1 MPCQETRSEPLKLI
15 YVAGYGRSGTTLLDI
30 AVGQQECVFAAGEI
44 TALPR
49 HVWEH
54 DEYCACRETV
64 SDCGFWGPVVKR
76 WQDKNSDWTMSSYGK
91 LLERTEFLFSV
102 KRLFSKLI
110 PNEDITNYKSLTGSL
125 FTEIAAQADT
135 NIILDSSKLP
145 GRASSIHANPD
156 IEIYLVH
163 VVRDGRGVAWSMM
176 KPYSIKVEEGIQKE
190 LKPKPLWFTAAR
202 WFIVNMGAE
211 IMRWRLPKQRS
222 IRVRYE
228 DFVANPEATVKRIM
242 ARVGEEYVQPDHGGQ
257 IMKPQHQVAGSRHRM
272 KDELVIKKDVSW
284 KAKMPKGKQFVFSIL
299 AAPLLWRYG
308 YFNKSNDDNVANKTQ
323 DASIAGRPA

>member
-1 MPCQETRSEPLKLI
+1 MTSKESPKEPLKLI

-30 AVGQQECVFAAGEI
+30 AVGQQQSVFAAGEI
-44 TALPR
+44 AALPR

-64 SDCGFWGPVVKR
+64 SGCDFWGPVVTR
-76 WQDKNSDWTMSSYGK
+76 WQEAHAETSMPEYGK
-91 LLERTEFLFSV
+91 LLDRTEFLFSA
-102 KRLFSKLI
+102 KRLLAKLY
-110 PNEDITNYKSLTGSL
+110 PGKDMLDYKRLTSTL
-125 FTEIAAQADT
+125 FKQIAEQAGT

-145 GRASSIHANPD
+145 GRAASIHADQD

-202 WFIVNMGAE
+202 WFVVNLGAE
-211 IMRWRLPKQRS
+211 IMRLRLGKGRS

-228 DFVANPEATVKRIM
+228 DFVADPEATVKRIM
-242 ARVGEEYVQPDHGGQ
+242 ALVGENYVQPEHGGEV
-257 IMKPQHQVAGSRHRM
+257 MKPQHQVAGSRHRM
-272 KDELVIKKDVSW
+272 KDELTIRKDVSW
-284 KAKMPKGKQFVFSIL
+284 KSKMPKAKQTLFSIL
-299 AAPLLWRYG
+299 TAPLLWRYG
-308 YFNKSNDDNVANKTQ
+308 YFAKSNDDNIVNETPDNPMAEK
-323 DASIAGRPA
+323 PA